1 MTALLKDPSSNTSL
15 TNKQK
20 TIYGND
26 FVCVL
31 YPENYLAKLNH
42 RCNIRLLLTAKEQV
56 YSLMLQPSEMD
67 TEVDQVILYFDLTP
81 TFFVSNQLDT
91 SHLAQ
96 LQKRQLFYRELSTLQ
111 ALIEATSK
119 ASLLRQTAMTYQLM
133 TDIIDMQ
140 KNLPAKESRK
150 KTKDS
155 QILNIVDDI
164 LTKNICGNLPTID
177 SIAASV
183 GISGSKLKI
192 MYRKRYNTGLYQRYL
207 NLKYET
213 SKELLRHNSV
223 GDTAQIVG
231 FMVTSKFIVGFK
243 KRYNITPYKFKQ
255 ILYK

>member
-1 MTALLKDPSSNTSL
+1 MNISL
-15 TNKQK
+15 TNNQK

-31 YPENYLAKLNH
+31 YPENPLANLKQSED
-42 RCNIRLLLTAKEQV
+42 IRLLLTAKQQV
-56 YSLMLQPSEMD
+56 YSLMLLPSEIDAEM
-67 TEVDQVILYFDLTP
+67 DQVILYFDLTP
-81 TFFVSNQLDT
+81 TFFTTNQLD
-91 SHLAQ
+91 SNHLAK
-96 LQKRQLFYRELSTLQ
+96 LQKRQLFYRELATLQ
-111 ALIEATSK
+111 ALIEATNK
-119 ASLLRQTAMTYQLM
+119 TSLLRQTAMTYQLM

-140 KNLPAKESRK
+140 RNLPAKESRK

-155 QILNIVDDI
+155 QILSIVDDI

-177 SIAASV
+177 NIAATV

-192 MYRKRYNTGLYQRYL
+192 MYQLQYKMGLYQHYL

-255 ILYK
+255 SLYE